1 MRSSLVKK
9 KRAETE
15 PSSLMT
21 QTKNQLKA
29 ETSPEPSL
37 DVKKTDKDAKKQE
50 EQSETDAQK
59 EVSIP
64 DSENN

>member
-1 MRSSLVKK
+1 
-9 KRAETE
+9 
-15 PSSLMT
+15 MT

-29 ETSPEPSL
+29 DTSSEPSL

-50 EQSETDAQK
+50 EQSEADAQK
-59 EVSIP
+59 EVSKP

>member
-37 DVKKTDKDAKKQE
+37 DVKKMIKMLKSKKNKVRQMPE
-50 EQSETDAQK
+50 
-59 EVSIP
+59 EVSKP

>member
-21 QTKNQLKA
+21 QTKKQLKG

-37 DVKKTDKDAKKQE
+37 DVKKTDKDIKKQE
-50 EQSETDAQK
+50 EQSGADDQK
-59 EVSIP
+59 EASKP